1 MGKAHD
7 EYLRDELH
15 EEIMSFSSGTHLHV
29 VSFVR
34 LNSGLKVHQIILAIW
49 KSNLGCLGKVKF
61 SDICQKKCK
70 VVVNNNLK

>member
-1 MGKAHD
+1 MGKVHD
-7 EYLRDELH
+7 EYLCDGLH

-34 LNSGLKVHQIILAIW
+34 LNRGLKVHQIILAIW

-61 SDICQKKCK
+61 SDICPKNVK
-70 VVVNNNLK
+70 